1 MKSFLTYLKE
11 NKIDQNI
18 DMGNEKY
25 YSITESG
32 LEPIEDEE
40 DIFDQILD
48 DPSFDVEL
56 TEADKKTEIGQ
67 EGWGGERYFSLDAPI
82 LKNEIESVNEA
93 KKTDAKKADEKSDSK
108 TL

>member
-1 MKSFLTYLKE
+1 MKSFLNYLKE

-48 DPSFDVEL
+48 DPAFDSEIN
-56 TEADKKTEIGQ
+56 EDEQKIEIGQ
-67 EGWGGERYFSLDAPI
+67 KGWGGERYFSLDAPI